1 MIVVS
6 DTSSISGL
14 FFVGKLKLL
23 PDIFGK
29 VIIPP
34 AVMTELENLEQAGHD
49 ISEIKNAD
57 WLETASPKD
66 TQWVAILL
74 STLDIGESEAIV
86 LAKEL
91 KANYLIMDDLDGR
104 KAAAI
109 EGIPV
114 IGLLGI
120 LVLAKKAGFIHAVKP
135 LIEAIILKTKF
146 RLSRVLLQ
154 KVLASIGE

>member
-1 MIVVS
+1 M
-6 DTSSISGL
+6 
-14 FFVGKLKLL
+14 
-23 PDIFGK
+23 
-29 VIIPP
+29 
-34 AVMTELENLEQAGHD
+34 
-49 ISEIKNAD
+49 
-57 WLETASPKD
+57 ETASPKD
-66 TQWVAILL
+66 IQWVAVFLNRL
-74 STLDIGESEAIV
+74 VIGKSEAIV

-91 KANYLIMDDLDGR
+91 KANYWIMDDLDGR
-104 KAAAI
+104 KTAADV
-109 EGIPV
+109 GIPV